1 MSRGM
6 AEFQRNA
13 TADGLDDLAQ
23 LDRYCYH
30 VAGVVG
36 EMLTELFCDYSS
48 EIGERRE
55 ELHALSVSFG
65 QGLQM
70 TNILKDVW
78 EDHRRGACWLP
89 RDIFRSAGFELRSL
103 SAGQTDPGF
112 VEACSLWWRSPAA
125 TLRMR

>member
-1 MSRGM
+1 MR
-6 AEFQRNA
+6 QP
-13 TADGLDDLAQ
+13 TGLDDLAQ

-112 VEACSLWWRSPAA
+112 VEGLLALVAIARC